1 MVSGRGEVCAGTTAK
16 LWSISS
22 DEKESNMKF
31 LTLVCVFIS
40 LVTAFGFGQV
50 TGAVYVNTNTTSN
63 QIWVYTHGSDG
74 MLAFAG
80 AYGTQGAGS
89 NAADLSSQASVALS
103 KNGRLLFAVNAGS
116 NEITSFRVNAGALTF
131 VQKVSSGG
139 TFPVSVAVFGN
150 LLYVLNA
157 HGTANITGFKVG
169 TTGTMTPIANS
180 TRNLSTALPKPAQV
194 GFNATGKVIVVTE
207 ISTNK
212 IDTFTVATNGLTTG
226 PRVQPS
232 AGSGPFGFAFDNA
245 GHLIVSEVT
254 KSSTSSYS
262 VAATGRLTPITKALV
277 DFGKAACWVANT
289 NNPNF
294 PQQYSYVTN
303 TGDSTI
309 SAYAI
314 AADGSI
320 SLVDANGKTFVLPTG
335 ASPLDEAISAD
346 NNYLYVLE
354 GINYGGL
361 ASFRINSDGSLT
373 QLQDILG
380 IPLSAYGIIGN

>member
-1 MVSGRGEVCAGTTAK
+1 
-16 LWSISS
+16 
-22 DEKESNMKF
+22 MKS
-31 LTLVCVFIS
+31 LTLILFLLLSLNTIS
-40 LVTAFGFGQV
+40 FSQV
-50 TGAVYVNTNTTSN
+50 TGAVYVNTNATAN
-63 QIWVYTHGSDG
+63 AIWVYTHGSDG

-80 AYGTQGAGS
+80 AYPTQGAGS
-89 NAADLSSQASVALS
+89 NAADLSSQGSVALS

-116 NEITSFRVNAGALTF
+116 NEVTSFRVNAGALTF

-139 TFPVSVAVFGN
+139 TFPVSVTIFGN

-157 HGTANITGFKVG
+157 HGTANITAFRVG
-169 TTGTMTPIANS
+169 TTGTMTPIASS

-194 GFNATGKVIVVTE
+194 GFNSTGKVLVVAE

-212 IDTFTVATNGLTTG
+212 IDTFTVGTNGLATG
-226 PRVQPS
+226 PKVQPS
-232 AGSGPFGFAFDNA
+232 AGGGPFGFAFDNA

-262 VAATGRLTPITKALV
+262 VAASGKLTPITRALI

-294 PQQYSYVTN
+294 PHQYSYVTN

-309 SAYAI
+309 SGYAI
-314 AADGSI
+314 ATDGSI
-320 SLVDANGKTFVLPTG
+320 SLLNADGRTFVLPN
-335 ASPLDEAISAD
+335 ASSPLDEAISAD
-346 NNYLYVLE
+346 SNYLYVLE
-354 GINYGGL
+354 GIGYGGL
-361 ASFRINSDGSLT
+361 ASFRINTDGSLT